1 MALLAASPSREGA
14 NGEEER
20 RSPPHGG
27 WNCLW
32 LDMQK
37 TIKEK
42 LSTNGVPASLSSPL
56 ALPLSVRWKTAAEVR
71 REFAASH
78 PLSVAA
84 LTQLAPASV
93 KVPVLHSSPATP
105 SASGEGSLGGATLDA
120 GLRIQCGPV
129 WHVKGEL
136 PFVVCLALPSGDYP
150 LVLQTQ
156 QQETH
161 FEVMVCSKVGGAY
174 SLHAE
179 SSLFAGSPKQIGLT
193 VSMDARGFHV
203 AVAPNTEACL
213 FYAHCVG
220 VEDLGVKAVAAL
232 NLFEFI
238 APNSGRDATV
248 EILRLPLAQGIWCKR
263 VALPYKYKADDWTL
277 VFRQTAPMTFG
288 DDLDLA
294 RMLLVDG
301 AFGETADN
309 YSKLAA
315 LEEMRCSD
323 GHFSFLLSYPSIPG
337 KRNIWR
343 SKSARPAPH
352 TACGLAAERQRGMCA
367 AHPWARSVSHVFACT
382 MCVSGTLCV
391 V

>member
-1 MALLAASPSREGA
+1 
-14 NGEEER
+14 
-20 RSPPHGG
+20 
-27 WNCLW
+27 
-32 LDMQK
+32 MQK
-37 TIKEK
+37 NIKEK
-42 LSTNGVPASLSSPL
+42 LSTNVVPASLSSPL
-56 ALPLSVRWKTAAEVR
+56 ALPLSVHWKTAAEVR

-105 SASGEGSLGGATLDA
+105 SAPGEGSLGGAALDA

-129 WHVKGEL
+129 WHVKGEI

-179 SSLFAGSPKQIGLT
+179 SSLFAGSPKQIALT

-203 AVAPNTEACL
+203 AVAPHTDACL
-213 FYAHCVG
+213 FYAHYVS
-220 VEDLGVKAVAAL
+220 VEELGVKAVAAL

-238 APNSGRDATV
+238 APNSGREATV
-248 EILRLPLAQGIWCKR
+248 EISRLPLAQGIWCKR
-263 VALPYKYKADDWTL
+263 VALPYTYKADDWTL

-288 DDLDLA
+288 DDFDLA
-294 RMLLVDG
+294 RMLLVD
-301 AFGETADN
+301 AKRETADN

-315 LEEMRCSD
+315 LEEMRCAD

-343 SKSARPAPH
+343 SEPARPVPH
-352 TACGLAAERQRGMCA
+352 TACGLAAERNVR
-367 AHPWARSVSHVFACT
+367 
-382 MCVSGTLCV
+382 
-391 V
+391 